1 MSTRIFRLIAL
12 FLAVALV
19 FSGSA
24 LFAQEETFMGRTAAE
39 LFPIPDVAA
48 NEQEQTLAFQA
59 LLAAGLPDGTA
70 LGAGQTMTFGV
81 LGQGSRGGIS
91 GTIYFWRNVFEA
103 ATGAEMEIVEVP
115 YNELGTTIPADF
127 RTQQYTYD
135 AFIGAAWQYGDWVS
149 NGWIQPIDQWIGDAR
164 FPSWTPD
171 DTAPAFR
178 ELLQWDGQTYG
189 SQMDGDAQMFYY
201 RHDILNS
208 PEWQAAYEAEVG
220 SPMPYPIVTW
230 QDLLAITT
238 FFNGKDWNADGDP
251 DDGISLHLAAGGQ
264 GHFHYG
270 TLAASFAVTPS
281 AGDDPRAVSK
291 FDNVFWF
298 DPDDMTPL
306 INQPGHVRALEFL
319 QQLAAT
325 GQEAQY
331 GWQLG
336 EAWDNF
342 LGGNA
347 IATFSWGDV
356 GSLSQDTN
364 RSVIKGNLGASV
376 IPCSSEWYDRET
388 GEFVTNVE
396 APNCVGNTT
405 GGSWHPTMSA
415 FTDVPEL
422 TYYFMALLANPT
434 INFYN
439 ATTGWQGIDPCC
451 TYQLYEPRGTAV
463 SEDYTA
469 VGFDAADMERYINGY
484 GSNVYD
490 KPIYLTYLRIPG
502 TLEYIQETLDIR
514 LSEAM
519 TGQLSAQ
526 AALDAAAAD
535 WAAITEDLDVA
546 SQLAIY
552 QASIGYVPGG

>member
-1 MSTRIFRLIAL
+1 MKKWQLKLSLLLIVVL
-12 FLAVALV
+12 SITSLASVV
-19 FSGSA
+19 T
-24 LFAQEETFMGRTAAE
+24 AQETFMGKTAAE

-48 NEQEQTLAFQA
+48 NEQEQQLAFQA
-59 LLAAGLPDGTA
+59 LLNANLPDGTA
-70 LGAGQTMTFGV
+70 LGQGKTMTFGV

-127 RTQQYTYD
+127 LTGQYTYD
-135 AFIGAAWQYGDWVS
+135 AFIGSAWQYGDWVS

-164 FPSWTPD
+164 FPSWSLE

-178 ELLQWDGQTYG
+178 ALLQWGGQTYG
-189 SQMDGDAQMFYY
+189 TQMDGDAQLFYY
-201 RHDILNS
+201 RYDVLND
-208 PEWQAAYEAEVG
+208 PEWQAAFEAEMG
-220 SPMPYPIVTW
+220 MPMPNPPQTW
-230 QDLLAITT
+230 QELLAVTT
-238 FFNGKDWNADGDP
+238 FFNGKDWNRDGDP

-264 GHFHYG
+264 GHFHYA
-270 TLAASFAVTPS
+270 TLAASFAVTPAS
-281 AGDDPRAVSK
+281 GDDPRAVSK

-319 QQLAAT
+319 KELAAT
-325 GQEAQY
+325 GQEAQF

-336 EAWDNF
+336 QAWDNF

-356 GSLSQDTN
+356 GSLSQDTS
-364 RSVIKGNLGASV
+364 RSTIKGNLGASA
-376 IPCSSEWYDRET
+376 ILCSSEWYDRET
-388 GEFVTNVE
+388 SEFVTDTEN
-396 APNCVGNTT
+396 PNCVGNTT

-422 TYYFMALLANPT
+422 TYYFMSMLANPV

-451 TYQLYEPRGTAV
+451 TYQLYEPRGSAT
-463 SEDYTA
+463 SDDYTA
-469 VGFDAADMERYINGY
+469 VGFDAGDMERYINSY

-490 KPIYLTYLRIPG
+490 KPTYLTYLRIPG

-519 TGQLSAQ
+519 TNQ
-526 AALDAAAAD
+526 ATPQEALDATAED
-535 WAAITEDLDVA
+535 WNRVTDDLGREA
-546 SQLAIY
+546 QLAIY
-552 QASIGYVPGG
+552 QQAIGYTPGG